1 MPIRFPAKSWG
12 DQPHVAILPLYCL
25 GRRDSTGIIKGVT
38 QNKALPDNVVEHILL
53 HTDGV
58 PLFIEEFTRSLLE
71 SGLLRETTKSYVLDQ
86 PLPPLAVPTT
96 LQASLVAHLDR
107 LGSAKHVALIGAAI
121 GMVVLPRIDCRGV
134 RLGPDG
140 SRGCA

>member
-1 MPIRFPAKSWG
+1 M
-12 DQPHVAILPLYCL
+12 
-25 GRRDSTGIIKGVT
+25 
-38 QNKALPDNVVEHILL
+38 

-121 GMVVLPRIDCRGV
+121 GREFSHELIAAVSALAPMDLEAALERLTACNACGKV
-134 RLGPDG
+134 RL
-140 SRGCA
+140 SRDSVRHSLSTAPT